1 LIRQDLLLVLY
12 NRLLVSY
19 DPGLIAEQQLEP
31 ILIPQDLL
39 LIRND
44 RPIVCDDRLLILERR
59 LCHCVF
65 LCWPSMSC
73 VIAPLIQWR
82 LRPCRSKAAH

>member
-12 NRLLVSY
+12 DRLLVPDDS
-19 DPGLIAEQQLEP
+19 GLIAEQQHKP

-44 RPIVCDDRLLILERR
+44 RLLIPERR
-59 LCHCVF
+59 LRH
-65 LCWPSMSC
+65 
-73 VIAPLIQWR
+73 
-82 LRPCRSKAAH
+82 